1 MQETGQG
8 AKCAEDE
15 ATMTRTARIS
25 MAAALAGLALVGFR
39 GGRDVGAQVPPSPAG
54 PLAGAS
60 ITRLGVVVPD
70 IDKTIKKF
78 AEIFGTDV
86 PTIGQESVDLPDGAK
101 VKVKV
106 ARVYEPGFHFE
117 IYQPDG
123 GKGPFAEYLKT
134 YGRGHFSMGISV
146 AGDVDAIRKRMV
158 EQGGTWTGGK
168 AGGSY
173 AFVNFQKRLGG
184 TLHIVKEQAPMIP
197 SPLPTQTGI
206 FGGRPLGHVGV
217 ATTNIEDTHKAFI
230 EILGVANLPIGI
242 VPRDVPGPWPYPPNT
257 KYDGN
262 VKLRHVILRM
272 GTVGIELIE
281 SLGGPTPWTEAI
293 EKYKGTTFQ
302 HIAVG
307 RGTHEYEAWVQMG
320 MKMGARWTNGSIPG
334 RGVVPNSGPFA
345 YLDWTDSIGLVI
357 E

>member
-1 MQETGQG
+1 
-8 AKCAEDE
+8 
-15 ATMTRTARIS
+15 MTSTARFGWSAI
-25 MAAALAGLALVGFR
+25 ALGLALLGGR
-39 GGRDVGAQVPPSPAG
+39 GGHDLGAQAPAAPTG
-54 PLAGAS
+54 PLAGAA

-70 IDKTIKKF
+70 INKTVKKY
-78 AEIFGTDV
+78 AEIFGTDT
-86 PTIGQESVDLPDGAK
+86 PTIGTEALDLPDGST
-101 VKVKV
+101 VKVKI
-106 ARVYEPGFHFE
+106 ARLYEPGFQIE

-123 GKGPFAEYLKT
+123 KKGPIADYLKT

-146 AGDVDAIRKRMV
+146 SGNVDEIRQKMQQ
-158 EQGGTWTGGK
+158 QGGTWTGGK

-173 AFVNFQKRLGG
+173 AFINFQKRLGG
-184 TLHIVKEQAPMIP
+184 TIHVVREPVPHIP

-230 EILGVANLPIGI
+230 EILGVGNLPIGI
-242 VPRDVPGPWPYPPNT
+242 VPRDVPGPWPYPPNSR
-257 KYDGN
+257 YDGN

-345 YLDWTDSIGLVI
+345 YLDWTDSLGLVI